1 MLMEMIKEN
10 SLSVDEK
17 KKADIV
23 IIDAIMNLMTR
34 RQRVDEDLTDYI
46 KCFIAVRDL
55 CKEKYIGIFEIP
67 MLTQKDSTWISDRD
81 GSYKTEH
88 ASFLSIPYLKNTDQ
102 MKYGSFIKK
111 TAEVFATGW
120 ENIYPILIEDIQ
132 YILSIH
138 EYDQAHHN
146 KQKSNE
152 TIATKVTCP
161 QRMAVVLPLG
171 MYLIQW
177 KCPSHKWKDDVISVV
192 LRVT

>member
-34 RQRVDEDLTDYI
+34 RQRVDEDLTDYT

-55 CKEKYIGIFEIP
+55 CKEKYRGIFEIP

-102 MKYGSFIKK
+102 MK
-111 TAEVFATGW
+111 
-120 ENIYPILIEDIQ
+120 
-132 YILSIH
+132 
-138 EYDQAHHN
+138 
-146 KQKSNE
+146 
-152 TIATKVTCP
+152 
-161 QRMAVVLPLG
+161 
-171 MYLIQW
+171 
-177 KCPSHKWKDDVISVV
+177 
-192 LRVT
+192 